1 MIRFRR
7 PLSIL
12 VLGIALAGAC
22 AAAVARQATVPVAAV
37 EKPTWKELTRPQ
49 QAALQPLQNEWDG
62 MEGLRKQKW
71 LDIANRF
78 GAMKPDEQQRL
89 HERMRAWLKMT
100 PQERRLVRENY
111 TMTQKLDK
119 SEKSVQWEQYQQLPE
134 EEKRRLAAEAA
145 AKKQVTNLPPK
156 TQPGAVA
163 PVKPAPVPNVK
174 Q

>member
-1 MIRFRR
+1 MNRFRR
-7 PLSIL
+7 PLSVV
-12 VLGIALAGAC
+12 VLALALAGAS
-22 AAAVARQATVPVAAV
+22 AMAVARQASPAV
-37 EKPTWKELTRPQ
+37 STIEKPSWKELNRPQ
-49 QAALQPLQNEWDG
+49 QTALEPLQNEWDG
-62 MEGLRKQKW
+62 MEGLRKQQW

-100 PQERRLVRENY
+100 PEERRLVRENY

-119 SEKSVQWEQYQQLPE
+119 SAKSLQWEQYQQLPE

-156 TQPGAVA
+156 TQPSAVA
-163 PVKPAPVPNVK
+163 PIKPASAPNVK